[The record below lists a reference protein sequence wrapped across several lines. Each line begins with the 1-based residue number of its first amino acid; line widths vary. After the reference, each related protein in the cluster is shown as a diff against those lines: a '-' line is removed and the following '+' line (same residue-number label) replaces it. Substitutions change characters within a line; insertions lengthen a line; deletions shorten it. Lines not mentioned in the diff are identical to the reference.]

1 MRTALAALLAL
12 AACCRA
18 DQVWL
23 GDSVARLGFPNPDP
37 VREGRET
44 FERKAYPRVLVAER
58 DREYVTIEGVK
69 VFIEKGLR
77 ASTYRVRGQ
86 PDSVRLTIDRAD
98 YLAAVS
104 PILWGPPPGARRP
117 LRIVIDPGH
126 GGKDPGKQNLQLKV
140 DEKTATLDVAKRLAT
155 LLRQT
160 RHEVL
165 LTRESDTFVE
175 LKDRGEFANRAK
187 ADLSISIHFNAD
199 KSPQA
204 NGTET
209 YRLTPAGQHST
220 NDAANRGATSAE
232 PGNRQDALNILL
244 AFEVQRQLVAS
255 LGGADRGVRRARF
268 AVLTDLQC
276 PGILVETAFLSNP
289 EEARK
294 VATEAY
300 RQSLAQNLAAAIAT
314 YESRLAR

>member
-1 MRTALAALLAL
+1 MRTALALLLAL
-12 AACCRA
+12 AGSCRA

-23 GDSVARLGFPNPDP
+23 GDSLARLGFPNPDP

-44 FERKAYPRVLVAER
+44 FERKPYPRTLVAER
-58 DREYVTIEGVK
+58 DRDYVTIEGIK
-69 VFIEKGLR
+69 VFLENGLR
-77 ASTYRVRGQ
+77 ASTYRITGQ
-86 PDSVRLTIDRAD
+86 PDQVRLTVDRSD
-98 YLAAVS
+98 YLAALS
-104 PILWGPPPGARRP
+104 PILWGPPPGVRRP

-126 GGKDPGKQNLQLKV
+126 GGKDPGKQNPQLKV
-140 DEKTATLDVAKRLAT
+140 DEKAVTLDVAKRLAA

-165 LTRESDTFVE
+165 LTRENDTFVE
-175 LKDRGEFANRAK
+175 LKDRGAFANRAK
-187 ADLSISIHFNAD
+187 ADLFISIHFNAD
-199 KSPQA
+199 KSAQA

-209 YRLTPAGQHST
+209 YCLTPAGQHST
-220 NDAANRGATSAE
+220 NDPANRGATAAE
-232 PGNRQDALNILL
+232 PGNRQDGLNVIL
-244 AFEVQRQLVAS
+244 AFEVQRQLVAG

-276 PGILVETAFLSNP
+276 PGVLVETAFLSNP
-289 EEARK
+289 EEARR